1 MSYEE
6 TFELNGEK
14 IKTTVTFNAQVI
26 ENHLSSFLAPS
37 SNHQTKVIGFDAEW
51 FLHNPLPGPI
61 FFCPKCATIQL
72 CDEHSSLII
81 QLSHLQ
87 SYHNHGWNWEKDV
100 AYKSL
105 VNFLS
110 LPNITFVGVG
120 IKENLARLEKYYGI
134 GCKNAV
140 ELGPLAATVMN
151 MLRLSLCGVDE
162 LAFVVNGFDLQ
173 DHRHVTTS
181 HNYIARY
188 LLSRELAKVAVVNV
202 YCYQK
207 IGAKLVFFSFDSNL
221 FCFCFI
227 AVFIYF
233 HSCINFCLFH
243 ILIHIFVLIHLH
255 ILIFPHS

>member
-1 MSYEE
+1 
-6 TFELNGEK
+6 
-14 IKTTVTFNAQVI
+14 VI

-51 FLHNPLPGPI
+51 FMYNQLPAGPV
-61 FFCPKCATIQL
+61 FFRPKCATIQL
-72 CDEHSSLII
+72 CDGHSCLII
-81 QLSHLQ
+81 QLNYLE
-87 SYHNHGWNWEKDV
+87 SYN
-100 AYKSL
+100 SL

-151 MLRLSLCGVDE
+151 MPRLSLCGVDE

-173 DHRHVTTS
+173 DHRPVTTS
-181 HNYIARY
+181 HNYVARY

-255 ILIFPHS
+255 ILIFPQS